1 MFKAPKKY
9 LALFLI
15 VIFSFIYRM
24 VLMHWQIFP
33 PGADIGLHNSVIH
46 SITLS
51 GNTNFL
57 WNFYQ
62 MGGGISLTFP
72 GYHIFVSYIM
82 LMTGLPEY
90 LVHSLVVS
98 LFSSLIVLC
107 AFLITRT
114 VWKES
119 AALIVA
125 FLVAVSRF
133 DIEMLMWGGY
143 PNVITLMLIPLTFYL
158 LLQRQKFSIGP
169 FLVTTTL
176 LSGAIFLTH
185 SLSAAI
191 FVSIMFATVILV
203 TIFSKKIGVP
213 RTHFLIWLVPLFL
226 GMIIVSPFL
235 LNVVPAYL
243 SASGDIV
250 TGGMSAIQQALLSTR
265 VLPLELVLPLLVLFP
280 LFFLFSKKHSG
291 KFFTVPAFLLV
302 MWILIPTVLTQ
313 SYLVGLYID
322 YNRFLYFV
330 ILPIIVL
337 IGIAIDHGSSFF
349 SRVIDTYRSLTK
361 GNSPPKSG
369 GNKIVSRLMRYVT
382 RKNLYSIFVL
392 FCLLFSFLAVPIFL
406 TPWQGAGVSK
416 FYQAMSEPGYEAMQW
431 IRQQTPV
438 GSVLVSDAY
447 YGWWL
452 AGFAQR
458 PTLSAVDPQY
468 LTLTREF
475 APAEV
480 AKSLLDTDYVIDN
493 GLIQV
498 REDGGYISRHNPMF
512 LAKLNWTYFPY
523 DFFNFNNEGITVRL
537 RIGDDVESFDL
548 TQLAVKEMHS
558 ENSAEQAYILVKKGN
573 DFFNYTQRITV
584 YKGMK
589 FANMSITL
597 EGNEDAHLDW
607 IDFVLHVK
615 GEPIVGNCTVGL
627 FDTGVKAIGQLI
639 FAEEQ
644 PSVSVITAENPSA
657 VRLQFNLDGEPKA
670 DIHFWAGAFS
680 VTDDP
685 EKYKDPETKEN
696 TINSILTE
704 NLNSYL
710 RAEENAEEIY
720 AFDYLKVMQANDISY
735 IVCRES
741 DLIPKFVNDPA
752 FNLVF
757 INGDKDDGEIAVF
770 MVKRNFNKVGSPS

>member
-1 MFKAPKKY
+1 MFKAPNKY

-24 VLMHWQIFP
+24 VLMHWQTFP

-46 SITLS
+46 SITAS

-57 WNFYQ
+57 WNDYQ

-98 LFSSLIVLC
+98 LFSSFIVLC

-125 FLVAVSRF
+125 FLVAISRF

-143 PNVITLMLIPLTFYL
+143 PNVITLMLMPLTFYL
-158 LLQRQKFSIGP
+158 LLQKQRFSIGP
-169 FLVTTTL
+169 FLATTTL
-176 LSGAIFLTH
+176 LSAAIFLTH
-185 SLSAAI
+185 SLNAAI
-191 FVSIMFATVILV
+191 FVSMTFATVILV

-213 RTHFLIWLVPLFL
+213 RTHLLIWLVPLFL

-235 LNVVPAYL
+235 LKIVPAYL

-250 TGGMSAIQQALLSTR
+250 TGSMSAIQRALLSTR

-280 LFFLFSKKHSG
+280 LFFLFSKKHNN

-313 SYLVGLYID
+313 SFLVGLYID

-330 ILPIIVL
+330 VLPVIILIA
-337 IGIAIDHGSSFF
+337 IAIDHGSSFF

-361 GNSPPKSG
+361 VNSPPKSG
-369 GNKIVSRLMRYVT
+369 GNKIISRLMSHVT
-382 RKNLYSIFVL
+382 SKSLYSIFVL

-406 TPWQGAGVSK
+406 TPWRGTEISE
-416 FYQAMSEPGYEAMQW
+416 FYQAMSEPGYEAIRW

-452 AGFAQR
+452 SGFAQR
-458 PTLSAVDPQY
+458 PTFSAVPPQY

-475 APAEV
+475 EPAKI
-480 AKSLLDTDYVIDN
+480 ATRLLDTDYMVDN

-498 REDGGYISRHNPMF
+498 REDGGYIGRHNPIF
-512 LAKLNWTYFPY
+512 LVKLNWTYFPY
-523 DFFNFNNEGITVRL
+523 SFLNFNNSKTIIQYRV
-537 RIGDDVESFDL
+537 GDNPQFVYLD
-548 TQLAVKEMHS
+548 QLLVKEMRL
-558 ENSAEQAYILVKKGN
+558 ENETAHATIVIKKGN
-573 DFFNYTQRITV
+573 DFFNYTQLTTV
-584 YKGMK
+584 TKGSL
-589 FANMSITL
+589 FVNMTVTL
-597 EGNEDAHLDW
+597 ESAVPSVTLDCIHYFVDSKGYVIQQRDNTIGI
-607 IDFVLHVK
+607 ID
-615 GEPIVGNCTVGL
+615 E
-627 FDTGVKAIGQLI
+627 GVKAFAQLI
-639 FAEEQ
+639 FDKNQ
-644 PSVSVITAENPSA
+644 PEVPSLLESNPLIFDLFYNLQGKSKADLALSVTAYSVSDDLSLYQDQAAKEHYFDQLIT
-657 VRLQFNLDGEPKA
+657 G
-670 DIHFWAGAFS
+670 
-680 VTDDP
+680 
-685 EKYKDPETKEN
+685 
-696 TINSILTE
+696 
-704 NLNSYL
+704 NLNSHGNQISNSTI
-710 RAEENAEEIY
+710 EC
-720 AFDYLKVMQANDISY
+720 FDYQAELKSNQISY
-735 IVCRES
+735 IISRYSELTMKMAC
-741 DLIPKFVNDPA
+741 DPA

-757 INGDKDDGEIAVF
+757 INDEVAVF
-770 MVKRNFNKVGSPS
+770 MVKRNFN

>member
-1 MFKAPKKY
+1 MFKAPNKY

-46 SITLS
+46 SITES
-51 GNTNFL
+51 GNTDFL
-57 WNFYQ
+57 WNYYQ

-98 LFSSLIVLC
+98 LFSSFIVLC

-133 DIEMLMWGGY
+133 DIEMLLWGGY

-158 LLQRQKFSIGP
+158 LLQKQKFSTVP

-191 FVSIMFATVILV
+191 FVSMTFATVILV

-213 RTHFLIWLVPLFL
+213 RTHLLIWLVPLFL

-235 LNVVPAYL
+235 LEIVPAYL

-250 TGGMSAIQQALLSTR
+250 TGNMSAIQRALLSTR

-280 LFFLFSKKHSG
+280 LFFLFSKKHSN
-291 KFFTVPAFLLV
+291 KFFTVPTFLLA

-313 SYLVGLYID
+313 SFLVGLYID

-330 ILPIIVL
+330 VLPVIILIA
-337 IGIAIDHGSSFF
+337 IAIDHGSSFF

-361 GNSPPKSG
+361 GASPPKSG
-369 GNKIVSRLMRYVT
+369 GNKIISRLMSHVT

-406 TPWQGAGVSK
+406 TPWRGTEISE
-416 FYQAMSEPGYEAMQW
+416 FYQEMSESGYEAIEW

-438 GSVLVSDAY
+438 GSVLVSSAY

-452 AGFAQR
+452 SGFAQR
-458 PTLSAVDPQY
+458 PTWSAVPPQY

-475 APAEV
+475 EPARI
-480 AKSLLDTDYVIDN
+480 ATNLLDTDYIIDN

-498 REDGGYISRHNPMF
+498 REDGGYIGRHNPSF
-512 LAKLNWTYFPY
+512 LVKLNWTYFPY
-523 DFFNFNNEGITVRL
+523 DFLNFNNSKTLIQYRV
-537 RIGDDVESFDL
+537 GDNPQFVYLD
-548 TQLAVKEMHS
+548 QLSVKEMRL
-558 ENSAEQAYILVKKGN
+558 ENDTEHATILIKKGN
-573 DFFNYTQRITV
+573 DFFNYTQLTTV
-584 YKGMK
+584 TQGSL
-589 FANMSITL
+589 FVNMTITL
-597 EGNEDAHLDW
+597 ESAVSGVTLDW
-607 IDFVLHVK
+607 IHYFVDSK
-615 GEPIVGNCTVGL
+615 GYVVQQRDNTIGIIDE
-627 FDTGVKAIGQLI
+627 GVKAFAQLI
-639 FAEEQ
+639 FDKNQ
-644 PSVSVITAENPSA
+644 PEVQPLLESNPLILDLFYNLQGKSKADLALSVAAYSVSDDLSLYQDQA
-657 VRLQFNLDGEPKA
+657 VKEHYFGQLM
-670 DIHFWAGAFS
+670 
-680 VTDDP
+680 TD
-685 EKYKDPETKEN
+685 
-696 TINSILTE
+696 
-704 NLNSYL
+704 NLNSHGNQISNSTI
-710 RAEENAEEIY
+710 EC
-720 AFDYLKVMQANDISY
+720 FDYQAELKSNQISY
-735 IVCRES
+735 IASRDSELTMKMAC
-741 DLIPKFVNDPA
+741 DPA
-752 FNLVF
+752 FDLVF
-757 INGDKDDGEIAVF
+757 INDEVAVF
-770 MVKRNFNKVGSPS
+770 MVKRNFN

>member
-1 MFKAPKKY
+1 MKVLEGKKMFKAPKKY

-15 VIFSFIYRM
+15 VIFAFAYRM
-24 VLMHWQIFP
+24 VLMHWQTFP
-33 PGADIGLHNSVIH
+33 PGADIGLHNSIIH
-46 SITLS
+46 SITVS

-57 WNFYQ
+57 WNYYQ

-98 LFSSLIVLC
+98 LFSSFIVLC

-133 DIEMLMWGGY
+133 DIEMLLWGGY

-176 LSGAIFLTH
+176 LSGTIFLTH

-191 FVSIMFATVILV
+191 FVSMTFATVILV

-213 RTHFLIWLVPLFL
+213 RTHLLIWLVPLFL
-226 GMIIVSPFL
+226 GMIVVSPFL
-235 LNVVPAYL
+235 LKIVPAYL

-250 TGGMSAIQQALLSTR
+250 TGGMSAIQRALLSTR

-291 KFFTVPAFLLV
+291 KFFTIPAFLLV

-313 SYLVGLYID
+313 SFLVGLYID

-330 ILPIIVL
+330 VLPVIILIA
-337 IGIAIDHGSSFF
+337 IAIDHGSNFF

-361 GNSPPKSG
+361 GISPPKSG
-369 GNKIVSRLMRYVT
+369 GNKIISRLMSHVT
-382 RKNLYSIFVL
+382 RKNLYSIFVI

-406 TPWQGAGVSK
+406 TPWRGTEISE
-416 FYQAMSEPGYEAMQW
+416 FYQAMSEPGYEAIEW

-438 GSVLVSDAY
+438 GSILVSDAY

-452 AGFAQR
+452 SGFAQR
-458 PTLSAVDPQY
+458 PTWSAVPPQY

-475 APAEV
+475 EPARI
-480 AKSLLDTDYVIDN
+480 ATNLLDTDYIIDN

-498 REDGGYISRHNPMF
+498 REDGGYIGRHNPIF
-512 LAKLNWTYFPY
+512 LVKLNWTYFPY
-523 DFFNFNNEGITVRL
+523 AFLNFNNSKTIIQYRV
-537 RIGDDVESFDL
+537 GDNPQFVYLD
-548 TQLAVKEMHS
+548 QLSVKEMRL
-558 ENSAEQAYILVKKGN
+558 ENDTAHATIVVKKGN
-573 DFFNYTQRITV
+573 DFFNYTQLTTV
-584 YKGMK
+584 TQGSLLV
-589 FANMSITL
+589 NMTATL
-597 EGNEDAHLDW
+597 ESALPNVTLDW
-607 IDFVLHVK
+607 IQYFVDSK
-615 GEPIVGNCTVGL
+615 GYVVQQRDNTIGIIDE
-627 FDTGVKAIGQLI
+627 GVKAFAQLI
-639 FAEEQ
+639 FDKNQ
-644 PSVSVITAENPSA
+644 PEVHQLLESNPLILALFYNLQGKSKADLALSVAAYSVS
-657 VRLQFNLDGEPKA
+657 
-670 DIHFWAGAFS
+670 
-680 VTDDP
+680 DDLSL
-685 EKYKDPETKEN
+685 YQDRATKEN
-696 TINSILTE
+696 YFGQLMTD
-704 NLNSYL
+704 NLNSNGNQTSNSPI
-710 RAEENAEEIY
+710 EC
-720 AFDYLKVMQANDISY
+720 FDYQAELKMNQISY
-735 IVCRES
+735 IASRYPELTKKMAC
-741 DLIPKFVNDPA
+741 DPA
-752 FNLVF
+752 FDLVF
-757 INGDKDDGEIAVF
+757 INEEVAVF
-770 MVKRNFNKVGSPS
+770 MVKRNFN

>member
-1 MFKAPKKY
+1 
-9 LALFLI
+9 
-15 VIFSFIYRM
+15 
-24 VLMHWQIFP
+24 
-33 PGADIGLHNSVIH
+33 
-46 SITLS
+46 
-51 GNTNFL
+51 
-57 WNFYQ
+57 

-98 LFSSLIVLC
+98 LFSSFIVLC

-133 DIEMLMWGGY
+133 DIEMLLWGGY

-158 LLQRQKFSIGP
+158 LLQRQKFSLGP

-176 LSGAIFLTH
+176 LSGTIFLTH

-191 FVSIMFATVILV
+191 FVSMTFATVILV

-213 RTHFLIWLVPLFL
+213 RTHLLIWLVPLFL
-226 GMIIVSPFL
+226 GIIIVSPFL
-235 LNVVPAYL
+235 LKIVPAYL

-250 TGGMSAIQQALLSTR
+250 TGGMSAIQRALLSTR

-313 SYLVGLYID
+313 SFLVGLYID

-330 ILPIIVL
+330 VLPVIVL
-337 IGIAIDHGSSFF
+337 IGIVIDHGSGFF

-361 GNSPPKSG
+361 VNSPPKSG
-369 GNKIVSRLMRYVT
+369 GNKIISRLMSHVT

-406 TPWQGAGVSK
+406 TPWRGTEVSE
-416 FYQAMSEPGYEAMQW
+416 FYQAMSEPGYEAIEW

-438 GSVLVSDAY
+438 GSILVSDAY

-452 AGFAQR
+452 SGFAQR
-458 PTLSAVDPQY
+458 PTFSAVPPQY

-475 APAEV
+475 EPARI
-480 AKSLLDTDYVIDN
+480 ATNLLDTDYIIDN

-498 REDGGYISRHNPMF
+498 REDGGYIGRHNPSF
-512 LAKLNWTYFPY
+512 LVKLNWTYFPY
-523 DFFNFNNEGITVRL
+523 DFLNFNNSKTIIQYRVDNNPQFVYL
-537 RIGDDVESFDL
+537 D
-548 TQLAVKEMHS
+548 QLSVKEMRL
-558 ENSAEQAYILVKKGN
+558 ENDTAHATIVVKKGN
-573 DFFNYTQRITV
+573 DFFNYTQLTTV
-584 YKGMK
+584 TQGLL
-589 FANMSITL
+589 FVNMTATL
-597 EGNEDAHLDW
+597 ESALPNVTLDW
-607 IDFVLHVK
+607 IQYFVDSK
-615 GEPIVGNCTVGL
+615 GYVVQQRDNTIGIIDE
-627 FDTGVKAIGQLI
+627 GVKAFAQLI
-639 FAEEQ
+639 FDKNQ
-644 PSVSVITAENPSA
+644 PEVHQLLESNPLILALFYNLQGKSKADLALSVAAYSVS
-657 VRLQFNLDGEPKA
+657 
-670 DIHFWAGAFS
+670 
-680 VTDDP
+680 DDLSL
-685 EKYKDPETKEN
+685 YQDQATKEN
-696 TINSILTE
+696 YFGQLMTD
-704 NLNSYL
+704 NLNSHGNQTSNSPI
-710 RAEENAEEIY
+710 EC
-720 AFDYLKVMQANDISY
+720 FDYQAELKSNKISY
-735 IVCRES
+735 IASRYPELTKKMAC
-741 DLIPKFVNDPA
+741 DPA
-752 FNLVF
+752 FDLVF
-757 INGDKDDGEIAVF
+757 INEEVAVF
-770 MVKRNFNKVGSPS
+770 VVKRNFN